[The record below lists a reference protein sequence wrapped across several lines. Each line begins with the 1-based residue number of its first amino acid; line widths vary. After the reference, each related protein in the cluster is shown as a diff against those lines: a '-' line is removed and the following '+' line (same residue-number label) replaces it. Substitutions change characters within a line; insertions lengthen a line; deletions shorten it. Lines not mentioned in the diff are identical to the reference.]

1 MLLLLNWSVLMSL
14 IPSWKTLFGDAP
26 SPERGPKSAVVS
38 CVCVCVSAA
47 LKRRV
52 VKGLL

>member
-38 CVCVCVSAA
+38 RVCVSAA